1 MPVTVDE
8 VRDILFIP
16 MVFPY
21 IVLIPSI
28 FVFWISIYKDFKEK
42 TLTKKSFLFR
52 IVFSMFLMWG
62 GWEYGNMIIRD
73 YINGKVNVTVGY
85 VERTSAGSSG
95 LHRSI
100 HVENHNFSF
109 IQSFK
114 SPEVRRGITYRI
126 YYTPHIRIII

>member
-16 MVFPY
+16 MVFPF
-21 IVLIPSI
+21 IVAIPSI

-52 IVFSMFLMWG
+52 IVFSMFLMWA
-62 GWEYGNMIIRD
+62 GWEYGSTHITD

-85 VERTSAGSSG
+85 VDTAI
-95 LHRSI
+95 LI
-100 HVENHNFSF
+100 
-109 IQSFK
+109 
-114 SPEVRRGITYRI
+114 
-126 YYTPHIRIII
+126 